1 MNLRIII
8 QMNDLEER
16 KNCCSHYV
24 YSIYHEIRK
33 IFSGKGNRISEIS
46 IILALFKVGY
56 QVNYILKGYCHYG
69 YDEDDALDE

>member
-1 MNLRIII
+1 MDLRKVI

-24 YSIYHEIRK
+24 YWIYHEMRI
-33 IFSGKGNRISEIS
+33 IFSDKGNRIAEIS
-46 IILALFKVGY
+46 IILALFEVGY

-69 YDEDDALDE
+69 YN